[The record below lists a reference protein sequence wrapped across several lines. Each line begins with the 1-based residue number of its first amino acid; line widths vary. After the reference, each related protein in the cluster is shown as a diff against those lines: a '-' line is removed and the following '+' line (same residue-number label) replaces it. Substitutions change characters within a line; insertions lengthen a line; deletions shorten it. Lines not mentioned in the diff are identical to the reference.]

1 MDLNDV
7 RTLWTT
13 LSFLAFVGII
23 IWAFSGKR
31 KQQFEEAARLAL
43 DDEPDSVNKSSSVK
57 GESRERVHE

>member
-43 DDEPDSVNKSSSVK
+43 DDEPVVANKSNSQ
-57 GESRERVHE
+57 GRVA

>member
-7 RTLWTT
+7 RILWTT
-13 LSFLAFVGII
+13 LSFVGFVGIM

-43 DDEPDSVNKSSSVK
+43 DDEPVVANKSNSQ
-57 GESRERVHE
+57 GRAA

>member
-23 IWAFSGKR
+23 IWTFSGKR
-31 KQQFEEAARLAL
+31 KQQFEEAALLAL
-43 DDEPDSVNKSSSVK
+43 DDEPVVANKNSSQ
-57 GESRERVHE
+57 GRVA